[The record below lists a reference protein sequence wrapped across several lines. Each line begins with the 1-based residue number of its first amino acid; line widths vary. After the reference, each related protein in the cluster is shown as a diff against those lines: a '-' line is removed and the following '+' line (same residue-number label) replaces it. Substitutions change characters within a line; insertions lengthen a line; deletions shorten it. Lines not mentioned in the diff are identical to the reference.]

1 MATGYEK
8 INLIKSKLKTPM
20 SVAMLADALGCSPRT
35 VFRHL
40 EVIEQENCGLRKIKR
55 EGETRYVI
63 QVEEQANFNQSVVK
77 QLEKIKKNLP
87 ATSAPDIKTLKLLDK
102 VIGVL
107 QTTDPD
113 EFKPEAVTTDPD
125 YVLDYGP
132 FCDDKIQDAMVNR
145 ALKAIHEGFALKIR
159 YRAATTEVGL
169 KSCEIFPVK
178 VILRMDTL
186 YLVAGEFNEKGEEVF
201 KNYLFENIESMSETN
216 HSSPRFNFDAHTHY
230 IYTFGKYTD
239 ETCKAEDITLEI
251 RSKWLQTQ
259 FERAHFYPEISRR
272 YDRSKNMIVDM
283 KLRVT
288 PDFENWLMGAA
299 SDIRIV
305 KPASLRERIKQK
317 MKKAL
322 AEMDG

>member
-20 SVAMLADALGCSPRT
+20 TVTMLADALGCSPRT

-87 ATSAPDIKTLKLLDK
+87 ATSAPDIKTMKLLDK

-107 QTTDPD
+107 QTTDPE

-159 YRAATTEVGL
+159 YRPSTSEEEIKT
-169 KSCEIFPVK
+169 CEIFPVK
-178 VILRMDTL
+178 VILRIDTL
-186 YLVAGEFNEKGEEVF
+186 YLVAGEVDEKGEEVF

-216 HSSPRFNFDAHTHY
+216 HSSPRFNFDARTHY

-239 ETCKAEDITLEI
+239 TSKPEDITLEI

-259 FERAHFYPEISRR
+259 FERAHFYPAISKRL
-272 YDRSKNMIVDM
+272 DRNKNMIVDM
-283 KLRVT
+283 KLRIT
-288 PDFENWLMGAA
+288 PDFLNWLMGSS
-299 SDIRIV
+299 SDIRIL
-305 KPASLRERIKQK
+305 KPASLREKIKQK
-317 MKKAL
+317 MKMAL

>member
-20 SVAMLADALGCSPRT
+20 SVSMLSDVLGCSPRT

-77 QLEKIKKNLP
+77 QLEKIKRNLP
-87 ATSAPDIKTLKLLDK
+87 ATSAPDIKTTKLLDK
-102 VIGVL
+102 VISVL

-145 ALKAIHEGFALKIR
+145 ALKAIHDGFALKIR
-159 YRAATTEVGL
+159 YRPSTSDEEVRT
-169 KSCEIFPVK
+169 CEIFPVK
-178 VILRMDTL
+178 VIMRMDTL
-186 YLVAGEFNEKGEEVF
+186 YLVAGDFDAKGEEVF
-201 KNYLFENIESMSETN
+201 KNYMFENIESMSETN
-216 HSSPRFNFDAHTHY
+216 HSSPRFKFDARTHY

-239 ETCKAEDITLEI
+239 TSKPEDITLEI

-259 FERAHFYPEISRR
+259 FERAHFYPAISRR
-272 YDRSKNMIVDM
+272 YDRSKNMIVDL

-322 AEMDG
+322 AEMEG

>member
-20 SVAMLADALGCSPRT
+20 TVTMLSEALGCSPRT

-40 EVIEQENCGLRKIKR
+40 EVIEQENCGLHKIKR

-63 QVEEQANFNQSVVK
+63 QVEEQANFNQTVVK
-77 QLEKIKKNLP
+77 QLEKVKKSLP
-87 ATSAPDIKTLKLLDK
+87 ASSAPEIKITKLLDK

-107 QTTDPD
+107 QTTNPD

-145 ALKAIHEGFALKIR
+145 ALKAIHDGFALKIR
-159 YRAATTEVGL
+159 YRPSTSEESIKT
-169 KSCEIFPVK
+169 CEIFPVK
-178 VILRMDTL
+178 VIMRMDTL
-186 YLVAGEFNEKGEEVF
+186 YLVAGDFDAKGEQVF
-201 KNYLFENIESMSETN
+201 KNYMFEHIESMSETN
-216 HSSPRFNFDAHTHY
+216 HSSPKFTFDARVHY
-230 IYTFGKYTD
+230 MYTFGKYTD
-239 ETCKAEDITLEI
+239 EKIKAEDITLEI
-251 RSKWLQTQ
+251 RNKWLQTQ
-259 FERAHFYPEISRR
+259 FERSHFYPEVSKR
-272 YDRSKNMIVDM
+272 YDRSKNMIVDL

-322 AEMDG
+322 AEMEG

>member
-20 SVAMLADALGCSPRT
+20 TVTMLADALGCSPRT

-87 ATSAPDIKTLKLLDK
+87 ATSAPDIKTMKLLDK

-107 QTTDPD
+107 QTTDPE

-159 YRAATTEVGL
+159 YRPSTSEEEIKT
-169 KSCEIFPVK
+169 CEIFPVK

-186 YLVAGEFNEKGEEVF
+186 YLVAGEVDEKGEEVF

-216 HSSPRFNFDAHTHY
+216 HSSPRFNFDVRTHY

-239 ETCKAEDITLEI
+239 TSKPEDITLEI

-259 FERAHFYPEISRR
+259 FERAHFYPAISKRL
-272 YDRSKNMIVDM
+272 DRNKNMIVDM
-283 KLRVT
+283 KLRIT
-288 PDFENWLMGAA
+288 PDFLNWLMGSS
-299 SDIRIV
+299 SDIRIL
-305 KPASLRERIKQK
+305 KPASLREKIKQK
-317 MKKAL
+317 MKMAL

>member
-20 SVAMLADALGCSPRT
+20 TVTMLADALGCSPRT

-87 ATSAPDIKTLKLLDK
+87 ATSAPDIKTMKLLDK

-107 QTTDPD
+107 QTTDPE

-132 FCDDKIQDAMVNR
+132 FCDDKIQDTMVNR
-145 ALKAIHEGFALKIR
+145 VLRAIHEGFALKIR
-159 YRAATTEVGL
+159 YRPSTSEEEIKT
-169 KSCEIFPVK
+169 CEIFPVK

-186 YLVAGEFNEKGEEVF
+186 YLVAGEVDEKGEEVF

-216 HSSPRFNFDAHTHY
+216 HSSPRFNFDARTHY

-239 ETCKAEDITLEI
+239 TSKPEDITLEI

-259 FERAHFYPEISRR
+259 FERAHFYPAISKRL
-272 YDRSKNMIVDM
+272 DRNKNMIVDM
-283 KLRVT
+283 KLRIT
-288 PDFENWLMGAA
+288 PDFLNWLMGSS
-299 SDIRIV
+299 SDIRIL
-305 KPASLRERIKQK
+305 KPASLREKIKQK
-317 MKKAL
+317 MKMAL

>member
-8 INLIKSKLKTPM
+8 INLIESKLKTPM
-20 SVAMLADALGCSPRT
+20 TVTMLADALGCSPRT

-87 ATSAPDIKTLKLLDK
+87 ATSAPDIKTMKLLDK

-107 QTTDPD
+107 QTTDPE

-159 YRAATTEVGL
+159 YRPSTSEEEIKT
-169 KSCEIFPVK
+169 CEIFPVK

-186 YLVAGEFNEKGEEVF
+186 YLVAGEVDEKGEEVF

-216 HSSPRFNFDAHTHY
+216 HSSPRFNFDARTHY

-239 ETCKAEDITLEI
+239 TSKPEDITLEI

-259 FERAHFYPEISRR
+259 FERAHFYPAISKRL
-272 YDRSKNMIVDM
+272 DRNKNMIVDM
-283 KLRVT
+283 KLRIT
-288 PDFENWLMGAA
+288 PDFLNWLMGSS
-299 SDIRIV
+299 SDIRIL
-305 KPASLRERIKQK
+305 KPASLREKIKQK
-317 MKKAL
+317 MKMAL